1 MIIGGKN
8 GNGKL
13 PTRGHRGRDEKE
25 QERHKYPPD
34 TMSPV
39 GGISPLQLMLNP
51 QFKQAFLLHP
61 FSLSSMHSFAS
72 LAVHLSSLLIQLYLS
87 PPLLLLFP
95 VFLNVYSLTLFYFQF
110 IQFPLFL
117 FLLFSHLLCSFSIS
131 HPTSHFP
138 LSLSLPLS
146 LLSFNSPLLSIT
158 HGIWSWKQR

>member
-95 VFLNVYSLTLFYFQF
+95 VFLNVYSLTLF
-110 IQFPLFL
+110 
-117 FLLFSHLLCSFSIS
+117 LFSIHSVPPLLILAILPSALFFFHLSSNF
-131 HPTSHFP
+131 
-138 LSLSLPLS
+138 SLSFIPFPP
-146 LLSFNSPLLSIT
+146 SFPA
-158 HGIWSWKQR
+158 